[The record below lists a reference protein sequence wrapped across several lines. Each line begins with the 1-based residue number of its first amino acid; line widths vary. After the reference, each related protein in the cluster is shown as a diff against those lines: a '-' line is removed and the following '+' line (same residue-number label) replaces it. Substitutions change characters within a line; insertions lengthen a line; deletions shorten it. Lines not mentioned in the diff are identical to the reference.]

1 MRVELVG
8 VIGEVGLVAL
18 IEAAGALWRQV
29 WVNSHWADGSK
40 LRASG
45 GLTT

>member
-8 VIGEVGLVAL
+8 VIGEVGLVAV

-29 WVNSHWADGSK
+29 WANSQRADGSK
-40 LRASG
+40 LGASG